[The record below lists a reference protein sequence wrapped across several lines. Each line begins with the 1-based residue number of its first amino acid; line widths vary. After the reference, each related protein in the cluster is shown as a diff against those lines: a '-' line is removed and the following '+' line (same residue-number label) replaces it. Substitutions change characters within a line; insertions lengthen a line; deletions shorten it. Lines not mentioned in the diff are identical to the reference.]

1 MCLRHMRDVVVGH
14 NPVFC
19 TCSFQNVSFWV
30 LIAVILR
37 IQVFWN
43 VMLCHQASSPD
54 VPKERGA
61 FKMMQTTP
69 PLTQH
74 HPQEVLS

>member
-1 MCLRHMRDVVVGH
+1 MHDVVVGRK
-14 NPVFC
+14 PVFC
-19 TCSFQNVSFWV
+19 MCISQSVSFWV
-30 LIAVILR
+30 LTSVILR

-54 VPKERGA
+54 VPKEHGT

-74 HPQEVLS
+74 HTQEVLL